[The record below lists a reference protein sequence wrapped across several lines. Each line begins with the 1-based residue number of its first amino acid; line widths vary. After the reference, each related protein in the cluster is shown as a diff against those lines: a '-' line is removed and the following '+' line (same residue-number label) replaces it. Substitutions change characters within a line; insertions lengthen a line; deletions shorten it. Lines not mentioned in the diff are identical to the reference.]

1 MKRHELNEAPPALP
15 DHRRGHRQRLRA
27 RLREGGGVGVHDYE
41 LVELLLCLAV
51 PRRDMKPVAKQLSA
65 AFRGDLSSLLAASR
79 ADLMRID
86 GVGEGAADAI
96 ALVGALVA
104 RAGARS
110 LMTRD
115 VLSSWSAVTAYC
127 QSTMQG
133 LGTEQFRVLFLDR
146 KNKLIHDETMNKG
159 TVDHAPVYPREVVRR
174 ALELHASALI
184 LVHNHPSGD
193 PAPSAADVEM
203 TRLIVEAARALEI
216 CVHDHLIVGRNGHT
230 SLRQMGLM

>member
-27 RLREGGGVGVHDYE
+27 RLREAGAEPLQDYE
-41 LVELLLCLAV
+41 LLELLLCMVV
-51 PRRDMKPVAKQLSA
+51 PRRDMKPLAKQMLA
-65 AFRGDLSSLLAASR
+65 AFGDDMDRMLIATREALL
-79 ADLMRID
+79 RID
-86 GVGEGAADAI
+86 GVGESVADAI
-96 ALVGALVA
+96 AVVGAFAA
-104 RAGARS
+104 RINKPPR
-110 LMTRD
+110 LDREN
-115 VLSSWSAVTAYC
+115 LSSWSAVAAYC
-127 QSTMQG
+127 TNAMAR

-146 KNKLIHDETMNKG
+146 KNKLIRDEKMGEG
-159 TVDHAPVYPREVVRR
+159 TVDQAPVYPREVVRR
-174 ALELHASALI
+174 ALELQASALI